1 MKKRRS
7 LFVIA
12 ATAVLI
18 LGGCAATTGTASRTN
33 TSPVYTSSDQPGV
46 IPAGTALSVRLN
58 ETIDSSQPIEG
69 RAFSGEVVREIVDS
83 SGAALVPQGSPAQ
96 VYVYDFEKGGTLDA
110 SRAKMGVRS
119 LTVGGRTYSV
129 DVLEESRRSEGG
141 LGANRRTAEMVG
153 GGAALGAIIGA
164 VAGGGSGAAIG
175 AAVGAGGGAAAQV
188 ITRDKQIRIPAE
200 TVLNFQLEN
209 PIRLVGYNR

>member
-33 TSPVYTSSDQPGV
+33 TNPVYTSSDQPGV
-46 IPAGTALSVRLN
+46 IPAGTTLSVRLN

-69 RAFSGEVVREIVDS
+69 RTFSGEVVREIVDS
-83 SGAALVPQGSPAQ
+83 SGTALVPQGSPAQ

-110 SRAKMGVRS
+110 SRAKMGV
-119 LTVGGRTYSV
+119 
-129 DVLEESRRSEGG
+129 LEENRRSEGG

-200 TVLNFQLEN
+200 TVMNFQLEN
-209 PIRLVGYNR
+209 PIRLVGYSR

>member
-33 TSPVYTSSDQPGV
+33 TNPVYTSSDQPGV
-46 IPAGTALSVRLN
+46 IPAGTTLSVRLN

-69 RAFSGEVVREIVDS
+69 RTFSGEVVREIVDS
-83 SGAALVPQGSPAQ
+83 SGTALVPQGSPAQ

-129 DVLEESRRSEGG
+129 DVLEENRRSEGG

-200 TVLNFQLEN
+200 TVMNFQLEN
-209 PIRLVGYNR
+209 PIRLVGYSR